1 MTKDGY
7 SERDLYKQ
15 VVEIPTYDSRLGQL
29 LDREDEEE
37 LVVRHFDDFRELYR
51 PIIQENFKDCFEID

>member
-7 SERDLYKQ
+7 EERDLYGQ
-15 VVEIPTYDSRLGQL
+15 VVEIPKYDSKLGQL

-37 LVVRHFDDFRELYR
+37 LVLRQMD
-51 PIIQENFKDCFEID
+51 